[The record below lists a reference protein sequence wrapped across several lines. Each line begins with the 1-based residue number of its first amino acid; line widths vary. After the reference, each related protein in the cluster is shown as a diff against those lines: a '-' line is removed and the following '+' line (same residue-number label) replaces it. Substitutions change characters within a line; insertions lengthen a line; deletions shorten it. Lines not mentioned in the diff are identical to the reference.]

1 MAKVDGYR
9 STEREEEEPHTLAG
23 VAAPRN
29 NKEATGAKPTSIRE
43 GTKLAAVLSA
53 LAEGQTLNRF
63 EAERVVHDHVLP
75 TSISELEKRG
85 IRVERREETVRG
97 YRGHPTRVKRY
108 WLAEDQR
115 AAAKALLGHG

>member
-1 MAKVDGYR
+1 MNGYR
-9 STEREEEEPHTLAG
+9 VGDVHQSTEREI
-23 VAAPRN
+23 AAPGAAPCIDGA
-29 NKEATGAKPTSIRE
+29 NKPIKP

-63 EAERVVHDHVLP
+63 EAERVVHDHTLNS
-75 TSISELEKRG
+75 TISEIEKRG
-85 IRVERREETVRG
+85 VRVERREETVRG
-97 YRGHPTRVKRY
+97 FRGHPTRVARY